1 MVDTMKKYIIPIL
14 IILCA
19 ILLRFWQ
26 LGHRPL
32 WIDEV
37 LFYQFVTEGSNQ
49 EYVPV
54 YIAKFL
60 SIFTNIHDEFWLRFP
75 FALAGVLCV
84 VSIFLIKGINR
95 DSIFLSCVFAFF
107 PLFVFWSR
115 MARPYVFGSLFII
128 LGYRWW
134 PIYFLGVLTTPL
146 SIIGLNL
153 IEIKKKWPYYLIIVL
168 FAYFLLQIRPDID
181 RGFNLEFLHNAKRIW
196 VLPATV
202 FFLYLDDLSRYFFP
216 DRKKI

>member
-37 LFYQFVTEGSNQ
+37 LFYQFVTEGSSQ

-75 FALAGVLCV
+75 FAFAGVLCV

-95 DSIFLSCVFAFF
+95 DSIFLACVFTIF

-134 PIYFLGVLTTPL
+134 PFYFLSILTTPL

-153 IEIKKKWPYYLIIVL
+153 IELKKRWSFYLFIIL
-168 FAYFLLQIRPDID
+168 FALFLFQVRIDTD
-181 RGFNLEFLHNAKRIW
+181 RGFNLEFLYNAKRIW
-196 VLPATV
+196 VLPATI
-202 FFLYLDDLSRYFFP
+202 FFLYLDDLARYFFP
-216 DRKKI
+216 VRK

>member
-1 MVDTMKKYIIPIL
+1 MKRLIIPLL
-14 IILCA
+14 IVLFA
-19 ILLRFWQ
+19 IILRFWQ
-26 LGHRPL
+26 LGYRPL

-49 EYVPV
+49 EFVPV

-75 FALAGVLCV
+75 FAFVGVLCI
-84 VSIFLIKGINR
+84 VSIFLIKGINK
-95 DSIFLSCVFAFF
+95 DSMFLACIFAFF

-134 PIYFLGVLTTPL
+134 PFYFLSILSTPL

-153 IEIKKKWPYYLIIVL
+153 LEIKKRWPYYLILIA
-168 FAYFLLQIRPDID
+168 FAYIMLQIRPDIN
-181 RGFNLEFLHNAKRIW
+181 RGFNLEFVYNAKRIW

-202 FFLYLDDLSRYFFP
+202 FFLYLDDLSRHFFP
-216 DRKKI
+216 DR